1 MMLLLLLLL
10 CCVDDA
16 VINYSFVVD
25 VDDIAFVDVDVVVD
39 PDHMTLVTNLF
50 VHILFWIFR
59 ESETV

>member
-1 MMLLLLLLL
+1 MLLLLLLL

-39 PDHMTLVTNLF
+39 PDHMTLVTNYF
-50 VHILFWIFR
+50 VHILF
-59 ESETV
+59 